1 MVSQSGSNSKNAT
14 EENTKLTLVDIR
26 TDMGKV
32 KRIFVIADFK
42 DESPRSVRAQ
52 PRMWVK
58 GLLRLGHD
66 VQRFS
71 YRNIMTQF
79 NPFSGRHFRRF
90 APRFVR
96 RRADNI
102 LAEQIKSYHPDII
115 LVLSM
120 KYITAETVRI
130 IRSAAPGAT
139 IVGRDEDP
147 FPQKNPA
154 RLSIAKETDLVVATS
169 AGRFLKTYK
178 DAGVPRCAFI
188 PNACDPDI
196 QHRYQVEEKWKAD
209 IIFTGKA
216 EHRRLGHDAGRN
228 FDRYELL
235 RRLSEMPNAKMYGC
249 FDNPRVEGIETF
261 YAISGAKIG
270 LSINIA
276 NDVRLYHSDR
286 LMNYVSCGTFTLA
299 KRVPDS
305 DLLFEDGAHL
315 KYFDTADEFFELAES
330 YLKHN
335 QEREKIAIAGMQ
347 KAHAD
352 FNCEKMAQLLLDLI
366 ETGTYNAPWAVI
378 L

>member
-1 MVSQSGSNSKNAT
+1 
-14 EENTKLTLVDIR
+14 
-26 TDMGKV
+26 
-32 KRIFVIADFK
+32 
-42 DESPRSVRAQ
+42 
-52 PRMWVK
+52 MWVK

-79 NPFSGRHFRRF
+79 NPFSGKHFRRF

-96 RRADNI
+96 KRADNI
-102 LAEQIKSYHPDII
+102 LGEQIKSYHPH
-115 LVLSM
+115 LVLLLSM
-120 KYITAETVRI
+120 KYITAETVRVV
-130 IRSAAPGAT
+130 RRAAPDAV
-139 IVGRDEDP
+139 IVGRDDDP
-147 FPQKNPA
+147 FPEKNPA
-154 RLSIAKETDLVVATS
+154 RLAIAKETDLVVTTS

-196 QHRYQVEEKWKAD
+196 QHRYQVAEKWKTD

-235 RRLSEMPNAKMYGC
+235 RRLSETPNAKMYGC
-249 FDNPRVEGIETF
+249 FGRPRVEGIETF

-270 LSINIA
+270 VSINIA

-286 LMNYVSCGTFTLA
+286 LTNYVSCGTFTLA

-305 DLLFEDGAHL
+305 DLLFEDGVHL
-315 KYFDTADEFFELAES
+315 KYFDTAEEFFDLAES
-330 YLKHN
+330 YLKHD

-347 KAHAD
+347 KAHTD
-352 FNCEKMAQLLLDLI
+352 YNCVKVAKHLIDLI
-366 ETGTYNAPWAVI
+366 ETGKYDTLWAEI